1 MAKENYTDIDNEV
14 KTNIDNEVMIHPA
27 FIRFV
32 LSRPWMRGVEYY
44 KDIRLYEKKAR
55 MK

>member
-14 KTNIDNEVMIHPA
+14 RTNIDNEVMIHPA

-32 LSRPWMRGVEYY
+32 LTRPWMRYADY
-44 KDIRLYEKKAR
+44 DKNIRLY
-55 MK
+55 

>member
-14 KTNIDNEVMIHPA
+14 NTNIDNDVMIHPA

-32 LSRPWMRGVEYY
+32 LARPWMRNVDYY
-44 KDIRLYEKKAR
+44 KTIRAYAK
-55 MK
+55 